1 MPFSPKSVFLPHS
14 CGVSLHW
21 CAGCVTSPAGHILF
35 GRSFTCQSTVWY
47 EITNCNH
54 HSGLSLTKQCF
65 CDTMSVMDI
74 TKLYNYHKQRQG
86 IGMENQFIRH
96 EPCFERILFVLTLDR
111 KKMKERI
118 LIGEE
123 QQIRFRLNGSQ
134 NAEVLCDMT
143 RPLGTFL
150 INFERDTDRDW
161 NLYGLSPLRQ
171 ALHSNR
177 WEQPELEQA
186 ASEFLWE
193 KYLSNDPLK
202 MYVAFRIWN
211 SYLLAREPRDR
222 NAACDRFMDKM
233 SSLTGVFHNE
243 TMSFDRET
251 GKPKHFQAGSLYF
264 KGAPS
269 EDTRLDLWFP
279 DNRRTEECVSAY
291 ASLYPLI
298 TYYLNRLNDW
308 GLCFRRCKVC
318 GKYFLAKSQ
327 RYELCS
333 DNCRK
338 AQALQNKREF
348 DERARENNYDLLYKN
363 ECQNWRNKI
372 NKAKRTAGFPA
383 DQLEEMLTAFEAFK
397 KEALKRKKAVKEK
410 TASPKEFTDWLYQQ
424 SNIIINLSVY

>member
-1 MPFSPKSVFLPHS
+1 
-14 CGVSLHW
+14 
-21 CAGCVTSPAGHILF
+21 
-35 GRSFTCQSTVWY
+35 
-47 EITNCNH
+47 
-54 HSGLSLTKQCF
+54 
-65 CDTMSVMDI
+65 MSVTDI
-74 TKLYNYHKQRQG
+74 TELYNYHKQRQG

-123 QQIRFRLNGSQ
+123 QQIRFRPNGSQ

-177 WEQPELEQA
+177 WKQPELEQA

-233 SSLTGVFHNE
+233 SRLTGVFQNE

-251 GKPKHFQAGSLYF
+251 GKPKQFQAGSLYF

-333 DNCRK
+333 DKCRK